1 MATEVSALLAEGGA
15 RLARIADNPRNEAE
29 ILLGAALG
37 RSRAWLLAHGEE
49 RILDCDAT
57 DVYEAHLTRRARG
70 EPIAYIL
77 GTREFW
83 SLTLAVTPAVLI
95 PRPETE
101 LAVELALALLPAGT
115 PRRVLDLGTG
125 SGAIALA
132 LAHERPQAHV
142 VGTDIADAAVELA
155 RHNAA
160 QLGLGNVEFRAGSWF
175 EPVAGERFDVVVS
188 NPPYIA
194 ADDPRVE
201 RQVRLFEPP
210 GALYSGTEGLDALRL
225 IIAGATAHLL
235 PGGGLV
241 LEHGDRQGESVRQ
254 WLGAHGFE
262 RVTTHRDLA
271 GHDRCTTGQS
281 PGGVS

>member
-1 MATEVSALLAEGGA
+1 MATEVTALLSEGGA
-15 RLARIADNPRNEAE
+15 RLARVADHPRQEAE

-37 RSRAWLLAHGEE
+37 RSRAWLLAHGDE

-57 DVYEAHLTRRARG
+57 DVYESHLTRRARG

-77 GTREFW
+77 GAREFW
-83 SLTLAVTPAVLI
+83 SLMLVVTPAVLI

-101 LAVELALALLPAGT
+101 LAVELALARLPAAAG
-115 PRRVLDLGTG
+115 RRVLDLGTG

-132 LAHERPQAHV
+132 LAHERPQAYV
-142 VGTDIADAAVELA
+142 VGTDVSVEAVDLA
-155 RHNAA
+155 RLNAA
-160 QLGLGNVEFRAGSWF
+160 SHGLGNVEFRTGTWF
-175 EPVAGERFDVVVS
+175 EPIAGESFDLVVS

-201 RQVRLFEPP
+201 RGVRLFEPP
-210 GALYSGTEGLDALRL
+210 GALYSGADGLDALRL
-225 IIAGATAHLL
+225 IIAGAAAHLT

-241 LEHGDRQGESVRQ
+241 LEHGDRQGEDVRQ
-254 WLGAHGFE
+254 LLGRHGFE

-271 GHDRCTTGQS
+271 GHDRCTVGQRPAS
-281 PGGVS
+281 GP

>member
-15 RLARIADNPRNEAE
+15 RIARVADNPRHEAE

-37 RSRAWLLAHGEE
+37 RSRAWLLAHGDE

-77 GTREFW
+77 GEKEFW

-101 LAVELALALLPAGT
+101 LAVELALDLLPAAAG
-115 PRRVLDLGTG
+115 RRVLDLGTG

-132 LAHERPQAHV
+132 LAHERPQARV
-142 VGTDIADAAVELA
+142 VGTDTADAAVELA

-160 QLGLGNVEFRAGSWF
+160 RLGLGNVEFRAGSWF

-194 ADDPRVE
+194 VDDPRVE

-225 IIAGATAHLL
+225 IIAGAAAHLL

-241 LEHGDRQGESVRQ
+241 LEHGDRQGEAVRQ
-254 WLGAHGFE
+254 WLGLHGFE

-271 GHDRCTTGQS
+271 GRDRCTTGQR
-281 PGGVS
+281 PGGVP